1 MVPTLLLLY
10 LCVLLFHAQFFQMNL
25 DSYQLAQF
33 EIDCKKLLLHGNNA
47 NQPACAIDRP
57 ARAKRG
63 RRGQSSRS
71 SSNDN
76 KQCQIEDAII
86 HKTQDSNA
94 LPALNE
100 KSQECILS
108 TQKKTISIIFT
119 HEYSRYSIMTLHE
132 RSNLITNVDPSTS
145 TDKRMQSLHQKNI
158 YKEQAKTL
166 CLSISLISE
175 LAAIDISHPDHSNA
189 SQMNAK
195 ATIQAKL
202 DELQKAWK
210 LEDTALPSLIAS
222 IYRLHSNIHNL
233 QQESTNLTSKI
244 QCTDNELRIE
254 RAENSKLK
262 KACRKL
268 FHQNNKLSE
277 KLKKKKEE
285 SCHFVTTMAEQLLRK
300 RQEGI
305 ATEELLVACHENMM
319 KKDSSNGNR
328 SRISTANS
336 SVSDIDMFSQSENL
350 NCDIRDLNSN
360 ELLDESLPDYE
371 CNVPHSPGNFV
382 STVRVANLACN
393 KPKRSVSKIQLNSL
407 RNPFDES
414 QKKSSALD
422 KMRAGDNAPT
432 SKSPTKMMPS
442 LKATLLGKKGR
453 ISKKD
458 KNDLEKMS
466 KKMSSLF
473 TVKKSKKQDTPSI
486 IDFTRSKATIVAIPP
501 KRKEFCNK
509 K

>member
-1 MVPTLLLLY
+1 
-10 LCVLLFHAQFFQMNL
+10 
-25 DSYQLAQF
+25 
-33 EIDCKKLLLHGNNA
+33 
-47 NQPACAIDRP
+47 
-57 ARAKRG
+57 
-63 RRGQSSRS
+63 
-71 SSNDN
+71 
-76 KQCQIEDAII
+76 
-86 HKTQDSNA
+86 
-94 LPALNE
+94 
-100 KSQECILS
+100 
-108 TQKKTISIIFT
+108 
-119 HEYSRYSIMTLHE
+119 MTLHE
-132 RSNLITNVDPSTS
+132 RSNLITNIDPSTS
-145 TDKRMQSLHQKNI
+145 TDKRIQILHQKNI

-175 LAAIDISHPDHSNA
+175 LAAIDISHPDHNNA

-222 IYRLHSNIHNL
+222 IYRLHSNIDNL
-233 QQESTNLTSKI
+233 QQESTNLTSKN
-244 QCTDNELRIE
+244 QCTDNELRNE

-285 SCHFVTTMAEQLLRK
+285 SCHFVTTMTEQLLRK

-305 ATEELLVACHENMM
+305 ATEELLVACHENIMR
-319 KKDSSNGNR
+319 KDSSNGNR

-336 SVSDIDMFSQSENL
+336 SLSDIDMFSQSENF
-350 NCDIRDLNSN
+350 NCDMRSLRELDVRDLNGN
-360 ELLDESLPDYE
+360 GLLDESLPDYE

-382 STVRVANLACN
+382 STIRVSNLACN
-393 KPKRSVSKIQLNSL
+393 KAKRSVSKIQLNSL
-407 RNPFDES
+407 RHPFDES

-432 SKSPTKMMPS
+432 SKSPTKMIPS

-453 ISKKD
+453 ISKID

-473 TVKKSKKQDTPSI
+473 TLKKSKKQDTPSI
-486 IDFTRSKATIVAIPP
+486 SKATIVAIPP

>member
-1 MVPTLLLLY
+1 
-10 LCVLLFHAQFFQMNL
+10 
-25 DSYQLAQF
+25 
-33 EIDCKKLLLHGNNA
+33 
-47 NQPACAIDRP
+47 
-57 ARAKRG
+57 
-63 RRGQSSRS
+63 
-71 SSNDN
+71 
-76 KQCQIEDAII
+76 
-86 HKTQDSNA
+86 
-94 LPALNE
+94 
-100 KSQECILS
+100 
-108 TQKKTISIIFT
+108 
-119 HEYSRYSIMTLHE
+119 MTLHE
-132 RSNLITNVDPSTS
+132 RSNLITNIDPSTS
-145 TDKRMQSLHQKNI
+145 TDKRIQSLHQKNI

-175 LAAIDISHPDHSNA
+175 LAAIDISHPDHNNA

-222 IYRLHSNIHNL
+222 IYRLHSNIDNL
-233 QQESTNLTSKI
+233 QQESTNLTSKN
-244 QCTDNELRIE
+244 QCTDNELRNE

-285 SCHFVTTMAEQLLRK
+285 SCHFVTTMTEQLLRK

-305 ATEELLVACHENMM
+305 ATEEFLVACHENIMR
-319 KKDSSNGNR
+319 KDSSNGNR

-336 SVSDIDMFSQSENL
+336 SLSDIDMFSQSENF
-350 NCDIRDLNSN
+350 NCDMRSLRELDVRDLNGN
-360 ELLDESLPDYE
+360 GLLDESLPDYE

-382 STVRVANLACN
+382 STIRVSNLACN
-393 KPKRSVSKIQLNSL
+393 KAKRSVSKIQLNSL
-407 RNPFDES
+407 LHPFDES

-442 LKATLLGKKGR
+442 LKATLLGKTGR

-473 TVKKSKKQDTPSI
+473 TLKKSKKKDTPSI
-486 IDFTRSKATIVAIPP
+486 SKATIVAIPP

>member
-1 MVPTLLLLY
+1 
-10 LCVLLFHAQFFQMNL
+10 
-25 DSYQLAQF
+25 
-33 EIDCKKLLLHGNNA
+33 
-47 NQPACAIDRP
+47 
-57 ARAKRG
+57 
-63 RRGQSSRS
+63 
-71 SSNDN
+71 
-76 KQCQIEDAII
+76 
-86 HKTQDSNA
+86 
-94 LPALNE
+94 
-100 KSQECILS
+100 
-108 TQKKTISIIFT
+108 
-119 HEYSRYSIMTLHE
+119 MTLHE
-132 RSNLITNVDPSTS
+132 RSNLITNIDPSTS
-145 TDKRMQSLHQKNI
+145 TDKRIQILHQKNI

-175 LAAIDISHPDHSNA
+175 LAAIDISHPDHNNA

-222 IYRLHSNIHNL
+222 IYRLHSNIDNL
-233 QQESTNLTSKI
+233 QQESTNLTSKN
-244 QCTDNELRIE
+244 QCTDNELRNE

-285 SCHFVTTMAEQLLRK
+285 SCHFVTTMTEQLLRK

-305 ATEELLVACHENMM
+305 ATEELLVACHENIMR
-319 KKDSSNGNR
+319 KDSSNGNR

-336 SVSDIDMFSQSENL
+336 SLSDIDMFSQSENF
-350 NCDIRDLNSN
+350 NCDMRSLRELDVRDLNGN
-360 ELLDESLPDYE
+360 GLLDESLPDYE

-382 STVRVANLACN
+382 STIRVSNLACN
-393 KPKRSVSKIQLNSL
+393 KAKRSVSKIQLNSL
-407 RNPFDES
+407 RHPFDES

-453 ISKKD
+453 ISKID

-473 TVKKSKKQDTPSI
+473 TLKKSKKKDTPSI
-486 IDFTRSKATIVAIPP
+486 SKATIVAIPP

>member
-1 MVPTLLLLY
+1 
-10 LCVLLFHAQFFQMNL
+10 
-25 DSYQLAQF
+25 
-33 EIDCKKLLLHGNNA
+33 
-47 NQPACAIDRP
+47 
-57 ARAKRG
+57 
-63 RRGQSSRS
+63 
-71 SSNDN
+71 
-76 KQCQIEDAII
+76 
-86 HKTQDSNA
+86 
-94 LPALNE
+94 
-100 KSQECILS
+100 
-108 TQKKTISIIFT
+108 
-119 HEYSRYSIMTLHE
+119 MTLHE
-132 RSNLITNVDPSTS
+132 RSNLITNIDPSTS
-145 TDKRMQSLHQKNI
+145 TDKRIQILHQKNI

-175 LAAIDISHPDHSNA
+175 LAAIDISHPDHNNA

-222 IYRLHSNIHNL
+222 IYRLHSNIDNL

-244 QCTDNELRIE
+244 QCTDNELRNE

-285 SCHFVTTMAEQLLRK
+285 SCHFVTTMTEQLLRK

-319 KKDSSNGNR
+319 RKDSSNGNR

-336 SVSDIDMFSQSENL
+336 SLSDIDMFSQSENF
-350 NCDIRDLNSN
+350 NCDMRSLRELDVRDLNGN
-360 ELLDESLPDYE
+360 GLLDESLPDYE

-382 STVRVANLACN
+382 STIRVSNLACN
-393 KPKRSVSKIQLNSL
+393 KAKRSVSKIQLNSL
-407 RNPFDES
+407 RHPFDES
-414 QKKSSALD
+414 QNKSSALD

-442 LKATLLGKKGR
+442 LKATLLGKTGR

-473 TVKKSKKQDTPSI
+473 TLKKSKKQDTPSI
-486 IDFTRSKATIVAIPP
+486 SKATIVAIPP